1 MKINN
6 GNAASESPG
15 IRHADSVLS
24 AFCGDCG
31 DAIIRQFGLPALPEA
46 DESMDIESA
55 DSYAAPRYLT
65 FFGVERTP
73 VVLRE
78 YVTLADAKEYCNRED
93 THGRGWF
100 VGFDRM

>member
-1 MKINN
+1 MTMDDYDETE
-6 GNAASESPG
+6 G
-15 IRHADSVLS
+15 LM
-24 AFCGDCG
+24 
-31 DAIIRQFGLPALPEA
+31 RQFGLPALPEA